1 MSLAN
6 KYPCALVSLFLTG
19 CAADAE
25 PELERA
31 DPEKRE
37 ACAERAESQ
46 AFDQAADVSVTGS
59 LLYAGQSLWSV
70 PVVSPNGPFFIIG
83 CRSRRDIRSK
93 ARVGCAEVPT
103 ARQKDF
109 VICTVACGSKPR
121 F

>member
-70 PVVSPNGPFFIIG
+70 PMDLSSSSGVGHGGTLDQRQGLGVQK
-83 CRSRRDIRSK
+83 CRQHGRKILSS
-93 ARVGCAEVPT
+93 AL
-103 ARQKDF
+103 
-109 VICTVACGSKPR
+109 
-121 F
+121 